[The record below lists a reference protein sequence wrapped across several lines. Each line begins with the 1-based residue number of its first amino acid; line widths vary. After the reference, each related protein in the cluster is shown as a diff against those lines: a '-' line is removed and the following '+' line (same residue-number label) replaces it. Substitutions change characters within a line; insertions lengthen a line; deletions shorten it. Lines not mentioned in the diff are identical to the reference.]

1 MIIVDSSYFIG
12 LVDKRDQWHKNALA
26 LKKYFESEEV
36 VITDLIVS
44 EVLTEIGQR
53 KGGKEGHLIYQFFK
67 DNCKII
73 YSTEQDF
80 ESAEKIYLNFDGKL
94 SISDSLAVHYIYEMA
109 INKIISFDSDFD
121 KIKNITRI
129 SE

>member
-1 MIIVDSSYFIG
+1 LIIVDSSYFIG
-12 LVDKRDQWHKNALA
+12 LVDKRDQWHKNALN

-44 EVLTEIGQR
+44 EVLTEIGKR
-53 KGGKEGHLIYQFFK
+53 KGGKEGHILYQFFK

-109 INKIISFDSDFD
+109 IDRIISFDSYFD

-129 SE
+129 FE

>member
-1 MIIVDSSYFIG
+1 LIIVDSSYFIG
-12 LVDKRDQWHKNALA
+12 LVDKRDQWHKNALN

-44 EVLTEIGQR
+44 EVLTEIGKR
-53 KGGKEGHLIYQFFK
+53 KGGKEGHILYQFFK

-109 INKIISFDSDFD
+109 IDRIISFDSDFD

-129 SE
+129 FE